1 MTMRK
6 PPRPVDAFIAGAEN
20 PPPAANHPTAP
31 AADLSAVP
39 MPRPRARSTVK
50 LDRAFQLRLTS
61 DELDQIHAAAEARGV
76 SANVLLRQII
86 IPAIRDLVK

>member
-20 PPPAANHPTAP
+20 PPP